1 MEGTVK
7 VYGSRQMAE
16 DVILQNQPITAVL
29 DHQNRLHIPYRPIGR
44 ANTTRSSIDFLE
56 IKCEDDKGTMIQELC
71 WICPIHYT
79 NNIISFE
86 SLHSMTSKFVKEF
99 VLMLPTLNEENGR
112 NFVNN

>member
-1 MEGTVK
+1 MSEEEKQNIESREMEGTVK
-7 VYGSRQMAE
+7 VYGSRQIAE

-44 ANTTRSSIDFLE
+44 ANTTRSSIDLLE

-86 SLHSMTSKFVKEF
+86 SHFK
-99 VLMLPTLNEENGR
+99 
-112 NFVNN
+112 